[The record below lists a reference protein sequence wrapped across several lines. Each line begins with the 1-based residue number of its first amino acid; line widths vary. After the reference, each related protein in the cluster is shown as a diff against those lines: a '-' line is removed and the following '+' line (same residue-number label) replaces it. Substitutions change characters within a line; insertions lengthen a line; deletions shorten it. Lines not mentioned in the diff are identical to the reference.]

1 MNARCG
7 RQAGL
12 VTPNRLHGIVLQ
24 PWWLATTPLLALSAC
39 SPQPATTRPLQ
50 TGEPVACPTGQLSL
64 RLDDGN
70 GRFNGMSHAGTTLVV
85 QNAGKVACSIVA
97 MPSPRLRDAQR
108 QTLAIAP
115 QTPPPPA
122 VQPQRLTLAPGASVE
137 SDMRWVSGNVYD
149 DGHCESPASIALAI
163 GAGTVT
169 APFHGQLCGAGGKPS
184 TYSITPFRTTT
195 AATGAIVRIRY
206 RCDDGRTV
214 LATYPDTQTAVLD
227 FDSQTHRLHAAISAD
242 GARYV
247 DEHWQWWSKGMHDA
261 WLAKLKPGEQI
272 ASTTGVACRAP

>member
-115 QTPPPPA
+115 QTPTTTRRSTA
-122 VQPQRLTLAPGASVE
+122 AAHAGSRSERGKRHALGFRQRL
-137 SDMRWVSGNVYD
+137 
-149 DGHCESPASIALAI
+149 
-163 GAGTVT
+163 
-169 APFHGQLCGAGGKPS
+169 
-184 TYSITPFRTTT
+184 
-195 AATGAIVRIRY
+195 
-206 RCDDGRTV
+206 
-214 LATYPDTQTAVLD
+214 
-227 FDSQTHRLHAAISAD
+227 
-242 GARYV
+242 
-247 DEHWQWWSKGMHDA
+247 
-261 WLAKLKPGEQI
+261 
-272 ASTTGVACRAP
+272 